1 MSRAFRFALVGLF
14 TLPVLSACDH
24 FHRHHAPEPEVIV
37 PVEPIIEERPHRK
50 YR

>member
-24 FHRHHAPEPEVIV
+24 IHRHHAPEPEVIV

>member
-14 TLPVLSACDH
+14 ALPVLSACSH
-24 FHRHHAPEPEVIV
+24 FHHKHQPEPTIII
-37 PVEPIIEERPHRK
+37 PAEPIKMDDKYRK